1 MINLNKDDISRRRFN
16 RLRLPCS
23 RPIPPETT
31 APLAFKAMRNPE
43 PLADPPAELAA
54 ESVVLRHAAMIM
66 WPAFMAA
73 CLLEALVF
81 ALIDPSEVHW
91 PGQMA
96 ESSRQSVYSVAFFL
110 FWIICMACSA
120 LVLWLAKS
128 ERSIN
133 DQMLTDRSED

>member
-1 MINLNKDDISRRRFN
+1 
-16 RLRLPCS
+16 
-23 RPIPPETT
+23 
-31 APLAFKAMRNPE
+31 MRNPE

-54 ESVVLRHAAMIM
+54 ESVVLRTAAMIL
-66 WPAFMAA
+66 WPSFMAA

-81 ALIDPSEVHW
+81 ALIDPSELHW
-91 PGQMA
+91 PGQQS
-96 ESSRQSVYSVAFFL
+96 EPTRQSVYSIAFFL

-133 DQMLTDRSED
+133 DQMLTDRSDD

>member
-1 MINLNKDDISRRRFN
+1 
-16 RLRLPCS
+16 
-23 RPIPPETT
+23 
-31 APLAFKAMRNPE
+31 MRNPE
-43 PLADPPAELAA
+43 PLVDPPAELAA

-66 WPAFMAA
+66 WPAFLAA